1 MKKTLLPLVWL
12 AVVALLVSCE
22 ETLSV
27 EYHVYNYSTQNVT
40 VCYTEQLKPA
50 KDDTERR
57 QYAADDS
64 LIVLPPGSHKEWKY
78 DLGEFPKSQK
88 LTIDYNV
95 DGMGVTPLWNRI
107 KYIIIGEEEVD
118 PDLYND
124 QSRWAFEND
133 GNNGIYKLFLR

>member
-1 MKKTLLPLVWL
+1 MLPLVWL
-12 AVVALLVSCE
+12 AVIALLVSCE
-22 ETLSV
+22 KPLFV
-27 EYHVYNYSTQNVT
+27 EYHVYNYSTKNVT

-50 KDDTERR
+50 KEDSAGRL
-57 QYAADDS
+57 YADDDS

-88 LTIDYNV
+88 LTIDFNV
-95 DGMGVTPLWNRI
+95 DGMGVTPFWKRI
-107 KYIIIGEEEVD
+107 KYIMIGEEEVD
-118 PDLYND
+118 ADLYND